1 MSPIRLI
8 KLKFKNLNKSSFRTF
23 ICYFMN
29 SESKSDAYYLK
40 TEDGGVART
49 YCHMENIQGCGG
61 GGWTLVMKIDGAKV
75 SFRSHREH

>member
-1 MSPIRLI
+1 
-8 KLKFKNLNKSSFRTF
+8 
-23 ICYFMN
+23 MN

-61 GGWTLVMKIDGAKV
+61 GGWTLVMKIDVQRYHFAPIGSINNDLKIYICAIV
-75 SFRSHREH
+75 AISRLSHLV